1 MQNHLSRRKF
11 TQYTA
16 AAVAGT
22 GLSSLSGI
30 AALAAPNDGY
40 PPTGGAMSN
49 FVLLKERVPAPTTPF
64 TDASGTEMTLKDFE
78 GEVLLLNFWAT
89 WCAPC
94 VHEMPSLDKLQASY
108 PDGDFKVLAMSQDRG
123 GAKKAEPFLRDK
135 LGLPH
140 LHLMLDPKMTLGR
153 AFRNR
158 GIPVSYAIDKKGYVV
173 GSLAGIA
180 EWDSD
185 EARALFNSLLKEDGA
200 AS

>member
-1 MQNHLSRRKF
+1 
-11 TQYTA
+11 
-16 AAVAGT
+16 
-22 GLSSLSGI
+22 
-30 AALAAPNDGY
+30 
-40 PPTGGAMSN
+40 MSN

-140 LHLMLDPKMTLGR
+140 LHLMLDPKMALGR